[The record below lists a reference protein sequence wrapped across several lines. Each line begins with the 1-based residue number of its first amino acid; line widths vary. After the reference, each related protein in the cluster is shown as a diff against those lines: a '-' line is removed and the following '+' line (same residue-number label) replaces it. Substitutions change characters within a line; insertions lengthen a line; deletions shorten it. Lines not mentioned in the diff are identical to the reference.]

1 MSKTPLGS
9 KRNIGIIAHIDAGK
23 TTTTERILFYSGKE
37 HRIGEV
43 DKGTATMDWMEE
55 ERKRGITITAAATT
69 TWWHG
74 IEINIV
80 DTPGHVDFTAEVER
94 SLRVLDGGVVIFDAV
109 SGVEAQSE
117 TVWRQA
123 DRYHVPRIA
132 FVNKMDRMGADFGYA
147 VQSIIG
153 RLGAKPVIINFP
165 MGKESAFTGVV
176 DVIAMKA
183 NTYDEETQGA
193 AVNELEIPEEYRA
206 RAEELRERL
215 VEQLSEEVEW
225 MMQKYVAEEEFTGDD
240 LKRAVREA
248 TIAGRICPVFAGASL
263 RNKGVQNVLDA
274 IVEFLPSPLD
284 MKPVQGIHPKTKT
297 AEVRKPDAAGPLA
310 ALAFKVAAGKFGDIV
325 FTRVYSGKL
334 KAGDQVYN
342 ATKDRKERIGNIWRL
357 HADAREKIDDAVA
370 GDIIGIAGL
379 RFTVT
384 GDTLC
389 TVSKP
394 IILESMVFPQT
405 VISMAIE
412 PRTMADKDKLSDAL
426 ARLAKEDPTFTQ
438 KVDPETGQ
446 TIISGMGELHL
457 EVLKNRMLRDFGVE
471 ANVGKPR
478 VAYRETIRSAVECE
492 AEHSVQTGTRGQY
505 AMVKLRMEP
514 HRCLTGI
521 VFESAVNSS
530 VIPKEFIP
538 AIEEGV
544 KSAAESG
551 WLAGYQMVNMKVTLT
566 GGAAHDVDSTDV
578 SFTAAAVKAFRHGM
592 EKAEAALLEPIMKLE
607 VLVPE
612 ANVGDIISDLN
623 GRRAEIADM
632 GLRSGVCVL
641 QAKVPLSELFGY
653 ATTVRSLSQ
662 GRATYSMEPLEYAEV
677 PVQIAKEIIG

>member
-1 MSKTPLGS
+1 MSKTPLPS

-132 FVNKMDRMGADFGYA
+132 FVNKMDRMGADFDYA

-183 NTYDEETQGA
+183 NTYDEESQGA
-193 AVNELEIPEEYRA
+193 VVNELEIPEEYRA
-206 RAEELRERL
+206 RAEDLRERL

-248 TIAGRICPVFAGASL
+248 TIAGRICPVLAGASL